1 MHQFGLIKPS
11 DGCEHAFVTEKTA
24 IEIGR
29 TYRFD
34 GWPESQR
41 GRKACVL
48 RQVADGLYSVR
59 WPDGQEAVLSAA
71 QLAGP
76 VEPARPGIDEP
87 CLRCGGSKEVELSSP
102 DPRRPWIVLIEG
114 TAPCPNCAPL

>member
-1 MHQFGLIKPS
+1 
-11 DGCEHAFVTEKTA
+11 VTGSAA

-29 TYRFD
+29 TYSFE

-41 GRKACVL
+41 GRKARVL
-48 RQVADGLYSVR
+48 ARVGEGLYSIR

-76 VEPARPGIDEP
+76 VEPARPGIDER

-102 DPRRPWIVLIEG
+102 DPRRPWIVLVEG
-114 TAPCPNCAPL
+114 TAPCPNCAPR